1 MVLHPNELAKIQFFY
16 GIKNNDNLGF
26 EYFIFCTFAKYKLS
40 IMNEKIIIFS
50 APSGSGKT
58 TILKA
63 LIQSDLHLAFSISA
77 TSRQQRK
84 NESDG
89 KDYYFFTPE
98 QFKKELIQ
106 GSFIEWQEVYENQFY
121 GTLKTEIDRLF
132 ALKKNVVFDV
142 DVLGGLSLKRIF
154 GDKAFAIFIMPP
166 SLETLENR
174 LLKRGTETEESLR
187 KRLQKADYELSFAH
201 NFDYILVNDNLEESI
216 ETAHRII
223 LEFLEN

>member
-1 MVLHPNELAKIQFFY
+1 M
-16 GIKNNDNLGF
+16 GF

-223 LEFLEN
+223 LEFL